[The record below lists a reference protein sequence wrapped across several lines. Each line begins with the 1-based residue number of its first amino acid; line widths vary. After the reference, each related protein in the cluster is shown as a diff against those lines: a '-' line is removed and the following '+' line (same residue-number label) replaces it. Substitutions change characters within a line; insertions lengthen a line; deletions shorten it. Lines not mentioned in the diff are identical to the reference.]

1 VERQLTKPMPSLLT
15 KAVHSKRTKPID
27 AVVAGAAE
35 WEGGDLKAY
44 YCETLMQPTVRP

>member
-1 VERQLTKPMPSLLT
+1 MERQLTKPMPSLLT